1 MKKQK
6 GIYLVPTKKQRF
18 GLLYCDGENFK
29 KLYSNSYAK
38 ELISII
44 STDSDAMQIVLSY
57 VNQEPV
63 IEKRYSPARAERIF
77 TQNLQVVKIIRSI
90 NTILGLLLN
99 AELSKIE
106 KPSPDDRKG
115 YEKAIDLQRK
125 IYRDF
130 GTAFQNAK
138 VLANIYAELPCPLEE
153 KPKHILEIDKQLL
166 DHTFQETYYINR
178 KNFLLLNLIH
188 LNPNICLC
196 QNCGELFVAKTK
208 KKTLY
213 CDRIQPDSNKTCSEI
228 GPKNRAELQST
239 LFGFED
245 YGKAVERNY
254 QRAKRTEEYYVKD
267 KAAPPGATSGGAFLR
282 PQTATNQLC
291 GLCWA
296 RSGTYPIFYFA
307 RHGAKQGASGFL
319 AAHRFNHQPDSQR
332 ETSTKRVAFPEVH

>member
-1 MKKQK
+1 MIIKKGLYLVPGKKQK
-6 GIYLVPTKKQRF
+6 F
-18 GLLYCDGENFK
+18 GLIYCDGENFK
-29 KLYSNSYAK
+29 KLYKSSFAK
-38 ELISII
+38 ELISLI
-44 STDSDAMQIVLSY
+44 STDSDAMQIALSY

-77 TQNLQVVKIIRSI
+77 TQNLQVVKIFRSI

-106 KPSPDDRKG
+106 KPSPDDRRW

-138 VLANIYAELPCPLEE
+138 VLTNIYAELPCPLEE

-178 KNFLLLNLIH
+178 KKQTELGLTKCYFFDSAANYLNFLLLNLIQ

-267 KAAPPGATSGGAFLR
+267 KQLEWDDYFSWLERAQQAKKQWLNEEISDDDFLD
-282 PQTATNQLC
+282 
-291 GLCWA
+291 
-296 RSGTYPIFYFA
+296 F
-307 RHGAKQGASGFL
+307 
-319 AAHRFNHQPDSQR
+319 
-332 ETSTKRVAFPEVH
+332 VHELD